1 MKAVGKYDSD
11 RTNFYLF
18 AVLVV
23 VRYAATFT
31 INTGSYHC
39 LWTDNQRRT
48 FYAKMFVGTS
58 ASLLT

>member
-1 MKAVGKYDSD
+1 MNAVGKYDSD
-11 RTNFYLF
+11 RTNFNLF

-23 VRYAATFT
+23 VCYAATFT
-31 INTGSYHC
+31 INTWIYHC
-39 LWTDNQRRT
+39 LWTDNQRRN